1 MQIKTIE
8 KAVIELIHDSTM
20 VQRENIKPESNLI
33 SDLSMDSLDRVEL
46 CMAVEDEF
54 GIEIPDDVAEQL
66 ATVQQVIDKVA
77 ELKEKLHA

>member
-8 KAVIELIHDSTM
+8 KAVIELIHDSIM
-20 VQRENIKPESNLI
+20 VQQERIKPESNLI

-46 CMAVEDEF
+46 CIAVEDEF

-66 ATVQQVIDKVA
+66 VTVQQVIDKVT

>member
-20 VQRENIKPESNLI
+20 VQRESIKPESNLI

-66 ATVQQVIDKVA
+66 VTVQQVIDKVT